1 MCVGRE
7 ADHITLYVCVCLCWQ
22 GSRLH
27 HAVCVSLCVCLC
39 VCVSREADYITLYV
53 CVSVCVWAGKQT
65 EGESVPSGSLH

>member
-7 ADHITLYVCVCLCWQ
+7 ADHITLYVCVSVLAGKQITSRCMCVTMCVFVCLCEQ

-27 HAVCVSLCVCLC
+27 NTVC
-39 VCVSREADYITLYV
+39 V